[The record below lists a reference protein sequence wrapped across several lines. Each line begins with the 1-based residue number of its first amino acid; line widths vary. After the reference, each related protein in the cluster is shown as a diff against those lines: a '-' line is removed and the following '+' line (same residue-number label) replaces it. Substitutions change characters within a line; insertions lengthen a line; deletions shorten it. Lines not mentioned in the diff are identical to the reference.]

1 MGSRPLYA
9 KAVGE
14 LPLSAV
20 ELGAGT
26 SGALQ
31 RPALAVGALNKSP
44 ASLNLEF
51 SCGRLLIL

>member
-20 ELGAGT
+20 GIGAGT

-31 RPALAVGALNKSP
+31 GLALAVGALNK
-44 ASLNLEF
+44 AY
-51 SCGRLLIL
+51 

>member
-20 ELGAGT
+20 GIGAGT

-31 RPALAVGALNKSP
+31 GLALAVGTLNK
-44 ASLNLEF
+44 AY
-51 SCGRLLIL
+51 